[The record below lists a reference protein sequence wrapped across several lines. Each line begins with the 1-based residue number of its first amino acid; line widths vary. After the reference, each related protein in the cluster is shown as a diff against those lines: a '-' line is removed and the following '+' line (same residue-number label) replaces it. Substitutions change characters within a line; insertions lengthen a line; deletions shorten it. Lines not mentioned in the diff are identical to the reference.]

1 MSDFGKRQVRKSR
14 EKIMFIQLV
23 IGALMIG
30 SVYGVVGL
38 GYGMI
43 YKASGLMTLAQGDM
57 LMLGAF
63 LGMTFYKYLGMPFI
77 VSLLLTM
84 VIMFLLGM
92 LIERF
97 LVTNLLNKG
106 AQTVY
111 VILCTIAI
119 SMILQNAAMF
129 AWGSNV
135 MQFPPLFKTA
145 TIEIFSFKFIPE
157 NLLCLAVG
165 IICMITLQFFMKNT
179 RFGTSMRAAAQDELA
194 AASIGINVPATKG
207 AAWGIASML
216 AGTIGVVVGPIFGVY
231 ISIGAMVGQKAFA
244 GAVVGGYGNMYGAIV
259 GGIFFGF
266 VETFISAY
274 ITTLYRDFISFGILI
289 LVMVVMPTGIFRE
302 AVMED

>member
-1 MSDFGKRQVRKSR
+1 MLV
-14 EKIMFIQLV
+14 QLI

-38 GYGMI
+38 GYGLI

-57 LMLGAF
+57 LMIGAF
-63 LGMTFYKYLGMPFI
+63 LGMTFYKYLGLPF
-77 VSLLLTM
+77 VLSLVLTM
-84 VIMFLLGM
+84 LIMFLLGM
-92 LIERF
+92 FIERF
-97 LVTNLLNKG
+97 LVTTLLNKG
-106 AQTVY
+106 AQMVY

-119 SMILQNAAMF
+119 SMILQNTAMF

-135 MQFPPLFKTA
+135 MQFPPLFKTP
-145 TIEIFSFKFIPE
+145 TVNILSYKIIPE

-165 IICMITLQFFMKNT
+165 VVCMVALQFFMKNT

-216 AGTIGVVVGPIFGVY
+216 AGAIGVVVGPIFGVY
-231 ISIGAMVGQKAFA
+231 MSMGAMVGQKAFA

-259 GGIFFGF
+259 GGMFFGF

-274 ITTLYRDFISFGILI
+274 VTTLYKDFISFGILI